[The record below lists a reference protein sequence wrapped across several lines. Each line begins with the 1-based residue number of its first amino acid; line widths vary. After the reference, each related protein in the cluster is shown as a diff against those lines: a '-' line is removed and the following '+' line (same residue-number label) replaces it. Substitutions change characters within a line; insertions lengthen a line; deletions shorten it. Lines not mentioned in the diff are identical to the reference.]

1 MKKPTMKTIADK
13 LGISTMTVSKS
24 FKNSPDISEDMRR
37 KVLKAARDV
46 GYNYRKKK
54 RHKVLVLTKQ
64 TYLSKD
70 DTFYNELYN
79 RLNERSDEKDIQ
91 LSLILIKDTE
101 DVLFESYDFSQYDGI
116 LLMGQFSHDTTEK
129 MAELEVPSVCIDFYY
144 HGIDIDTV
152 ISNNF
157 ISAFDA
163 TSYLIELGHKKI
175 TFLGTLKKT
184 SSINDRYLGY
194 YKAMM
199 ESDYESHIATIDDRN
214 SGEIYQTYDLSGAL
228 PTAFLCNNDNVAYR
242 LINQLKSLGYN
253 VPGDISVMGFDDVL
267 YSRISEP
274 QITTVRV
281 SRTQMADK
289 SFDLLL
295 EKIEKRVNY
304 TRRAALDCF
313 IKQKDSTKS
322 INE

>member
-13 LGISTMTVSKS
+13 LNISTMTVSKS
-24 FKNSPDISEDMRR
+24 FKNSPDISDHMRR
-37 KVLKAARDV
+37 KVLKAAKEI
-46 GYNYRKKK
+46 GYTYNKKK

-64 TYLSKD
+64 IYLSKD
-70 DTFYNELYN
+70 DMFYNELYN

-91 LSLILIKDTE
+91 LSLILIKADETSLFDT
-101 DVLFESYDFSQYDGI
+101 YDFSQYDGI
-116 LLMGQFSHDTTEK
+116 LLMGQFSHGTTEK
-129 MAELEVPSVCIDFYY
+129 MAELDVPAVCIDFYY
-144 HGIDIDTV
+144 HGIDIDSV
-152 ISNNF
+152 ISNNY

-163 TSYLIELGHKKI
+163 TSYLIELGHKEI

-199 ESDYESHIATIDDRN
+199 ESNYEKHIAKIDDRN
-214 SGEIYQTYDLSGAL
+214 RDEIYQTYDLPKEL
-228 PTAFLCNNDNVAYR
+228 PTAFLCNNDNVAYH

-253 VPGDISVMGFDDVL
+253 VPRDISVMGFDDVL

-289 SFDLLL
+289 SFDLL
-295 EKIEKRVNY
+295 IEKSEKTSKY

-313 IKQKDSTKS
+313 IKEKASTKAL
-322 INE
+322 NE